1 MANRAASE
9 RWVTTKGNPRFG
21 VDRSEC
27 AQCLACLKHALAIG
41 GIGQAAVLDVLLG
54 GDRSRTVGHLSPSVN
69 PKTAHGDCNKAIDA
83 TLAEFA
89 PYRRLTELTMVA
101 DSVREPVDNSAP
113 RSIPVRRLA
122 YTAAQWIDRLAGLLA
137 YVEDTSEVWVRP
149 ENADPKIYSAAQIA
163 NQALSLGLP
172 VRPTIAAE
180 LNVRTRTVDRLLAK
194 AKAEGWFDDQR
205 KFTA

>member
-1 MANRAASE
+1 VHE
-9 RWVTTKGNPRFG
+9 
-21 VDRSEC
+21 
-27 AQCLACLKHALAIG
+27 
-41 GIGQAAVLDVLLG
+41 
-54 GDRSRTVGHLSPSVN
+54 
-69 PKTAHGDCNKAIDA
+69 DCNKAIDA

-101 DSVREPVDNSAP
+101 DSVREPIDNSAAL
-113 RSIPVRRLA
+113 SIPVRRLA
-122 YTAAQWIDRLAGLLA
+122 YTAAQWIDRLASLLA

-149 ENADPKIYSAAQIA
+149 ENADPTIYSAAQIA

-172 VRPTIAAE
+172 VRPTVAAE

-205 KFTA
+205 TFTA